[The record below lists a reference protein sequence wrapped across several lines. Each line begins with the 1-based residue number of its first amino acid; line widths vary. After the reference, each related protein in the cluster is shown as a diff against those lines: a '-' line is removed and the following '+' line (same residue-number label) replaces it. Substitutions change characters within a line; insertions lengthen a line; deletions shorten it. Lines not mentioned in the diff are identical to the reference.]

1 MAATANKSKY
11 AYAPS
16 RVYSYS
22 RAALAEALPA
32 YEPAENPNPVP
43 PQPEHRAHPGQQ
55 TRVRREVAPA
65 AKRKQRFLPKLFS
78 VGAVLIT
85 AAMLIYMI
93 VRYAAITAEWAN
105 VNELQAQID
114 ESQRRITQL
123 EVHLDEAVDLEDAKK
138 TALEFGLH
146 YPAADQIVDVDG
158 ANGGGN

>member
-1 MAATANKSKY
+1 MAATANKNKY
-11 AYAPS
+11 EYAPS

-32 YEPAENPNPVP
+32 YEPAENPRQAPPNP
-43 PQPEHRAHPGQQ
+43 ERKTHPGQQ
-55 TRVRREVAPA
+55 TRIRREVAPA

-78 VGAVLIT
+78 VCAVLIT
-85 AAMLIYMI
+85 AAMLIYII

-123 EVHLDEAVDLEDAKK
+123 EVQLDEATDLEAAKE
-138 TALEFGLH
+138 TALEAGLN
-146 YPAADQIVDVDG
+146 YPTADQIVDVNG
-158 ANGGGN
+158 ANGGGD